1 MKILDLYI
9 LRRFLVTYI
18 FTVLV
23 LIAVLIVIDL
33 AEKVQDFNHPDL
45 TAWRIIKEY
54 YINFVP
60 YYANMLSPLIIF
72 IAAVFVTAKM
82 ATHTE
87 IVAIVSTGINLARII
102 QPFAIGSVL
111 IALLVFYLI
120 NYVVP
125 PANRIRNNF
134 ENNFVRSK
142 FYFNEKNVHI
152 KVAPHTYVYLESYDN
167 VSNTGYRFTMETI
180 KGTDLKEKMDAPRI
194 NWNEE
199 LKKWSI
205 PNYKVRTFQKKQ
217 QKITYGA
224 RVDTTINMKPSD
236 FESKHRLYEQ
246 LTLTELNN
254 YIADLKLRGADDIEI
269 YEVERYERFAYPFS
283 IIILT
288 VIGVIVAARK
298 TREGTSFQIAFG
310 FILAFVYILLITI
323 SRSFARKGGIPP
335 EFSAWIPN
343 LTFCIIG
350 FIMYRR
356 VPK

>member
-45 TAWRIIKEY
+45 TTWRIIKEY

-87 IVAIVSTGINLARII
+87 IIAIVSGGINLARII
-102 QPFAIGSVL
+102 QPFLMGSVL
-111 IALLVFYLI
+111 IAVLVFYLI

-152 KVAPHTYVYLESYDN
+152 KVAPQTYVYLESYDN
-167 VSNTGYRFTMETI
+167 ISHTGYRFTMETI
-180 KGTDLKEKMDAPRI
+180 KGTELQEKLDAPRI
-194 NWNEE
+194 NWNQE
-199 LKKWSI
+199 L
-205 PNYKVRTFQKKQ
+205 
-217 QKITYGA
+217 
-224 RVDTTINMKPSD
+224 
-236 FESKHRLYEQ
+236 
-246 LTLTELNN
+246 
-254 YIADLKLRGADDIEI
+254 
-269 YEVERYERFAYPFS
+269 
-283 IIILT
+283 
-288 VIGVIVAARK
+288 
-298 TREGTSFQIAFG
+298 
-310 FILAFVYILLITI
+310 
-323 SRSFARKGGIPP
+323 
-335 EFSAWIPN
+335 
-343 LTFCIIG
+343 
-350 FIMYRR
+350 
-356 VPK
+356 